1 VNEIEVEVVMNCEEV
16 RRHWDLYHDSEG
28 DAELHFQINE
38 HLNQCAACAELFA
51 RQSRLEELIAEKL
64 SAAPPDEA
72 MWNSVLGRSGVIR
85 PVRARRW
92 VLFSSLAA
100 CAAALLVAIFAPWA
114 WFARDASSEAA
125 SLSALTADWHQRLVG
140 RPDEVPFKNDSDL
153 AVEEYLQK
161 EVQFPV
167 RCPPRKDAGFAVE
180 GAGTCRLADQPAAFL
195 VGNVDQAPV
204 SIFILSRDSLRAF
217 PHQQAALERESVHRC
232 REGQYDMAL
241 SVIDRNLVLVI
252 GQVEPE
258 RLLRV
263 LRAYGT
269 YPHVKA
275 I

>member
-1 VNEIEVEVVMNCEEV
+1 MNCEEV
-16 RRHWDLYHDSEG
+16 CQHWDLYHDSEG

-38 HLNQCAACAELFA
+38 HLDQCAACAELFA
-51 RQSRLEELIAEKL
+51 KQSRLESLIAERL

-72 MWNSVLGRSGVIR
+72 LWGRVLAQSGVAR

-92 VLFSSLAA
+92 VVFSSLAA
-100 CAAALLVAIFAPWA
+100 CAAVLLVALLAPWS
-114 WFARDASSEAA
+114 WFAGDASSAAA
-125 SLSALTADWHQRLVG
+125 SLSALTADWHQWLVG
-140 RPDEVPFKNDSDL
+140 GAAEIPFKSESDL
-153 AVEEYLQK
+153 AVEDYLRQ
-161 EVQFPV
+161 EVGFPV
-167 RCPPRKDAGFAVE
+167 RCPPRKDAGFAVH
-180 GAGTCRLADQPAAFL
+180 GAGTCLLADEPAAYL
-195 VGNVDQAPV
+195 VGQVEHSPV
-204 SIFILSRDSLRAF
+204 SIFILSRESLAAF
-217 PHQQAALERESVHRC
+217 PHQQAALQSEKVHRC

-269 YPHVKA
+269 YPHIKA